1 MQFLKLTELRIPDAF
16 VQAPAPA
23 GVTRHCCPAQ
33 EDFLALSSLVQVTIP
48 KQNTG
53 FVFDRY
59 LPATDA
65 AGL

>member
-1 MQFLKLTELRIPDAF
+1 MQFLKLTEGELRIPDAF
-16 VQAPAPA
+16 VQAPA

-33 EDFLALSSLVQVTIP
+33 EDFLALSSLAQVTIP

-53 FVFDRY
+53 FVFDWY